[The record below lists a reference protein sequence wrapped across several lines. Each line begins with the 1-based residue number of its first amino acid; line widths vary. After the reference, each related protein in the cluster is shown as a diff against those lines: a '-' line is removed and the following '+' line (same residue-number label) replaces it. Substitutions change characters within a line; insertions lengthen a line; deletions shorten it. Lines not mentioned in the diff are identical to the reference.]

1 KGIIT
6 PIVALTAHAIRGD
19 DKKCISAG
27 CNDYL
32 TKPIDRQKLLQ
43 IIRKYL
49 PLETKPLSRRVDS
62 AKSEAD
68 KISRP
73 CSEETFPE
81 QQSDELAD
89 IQSNE
94 EVLDWGTAM
103 NICGDEDVI
112 RDVAEAVLEDGPLCI
127 KSIAKAIRAE
137 NPADVQLCAHK
148 LKGTAMAIGA
158 TRLSQTAGRL
168 ELECTGEEKD
178 IAVAISLF
186 DDVQAEF
193 EKLVFFL
200 FEADWIETA
209 KQQNDDKQIDQLVK

>member
-1 KGIIT
+1 
-6 PIVALTAHAIRGD
+6 
-19 DKKCISAG
+19 
-27 CNDYL
+27 
-32 TKPIDRQKLLQ
+32 
-43 IIRKYL
+43 
-49 PLETKPLSRRVDS
+49 
-62 AKSEAD
+62 
-68 KISRP
+68 
-73 CSEETFPE
+73 
-81 QQSDELAD
+81 
-89 IQSNE
+89 
-94 EVLDWGTAM
+94 M
-103 NICGDEDVI
+103 I

-158 TRLSQTAGRL
+158 TRLSQTASRL